1 MKNKKIAPLIGI
13 AARAQWTKTIQRKKR
28 RLAPQKAETGKK
40 PHGTVCVAKP
50 FLPFS
55 LRRRRRSPAE
65 PSADRPASAGPPP
78 PLLLWPTS
86 FAGARRSPPA
96 PSSPRPPPPPPRTA
110 SPPRDPSRAP
120 GSSLRHGSFSSKAG
134 EASRRGRNRVSC
146 APAPSSGQAASLLTW
161 MLYIE
166 WQLCSCC
173 VLLVVLVRSLDLVEV
188 IDKSGSYDCR
198 SEKEG

>member
-65 PSADRPASAGPPP
+65 PSADRPASAGPHLPCPYGPP
-78 PLLLWPTS
+78 PSPGR
-86 FAGARRSPPA
+86 GARRPLL
-96 PSSPRPPPPPPRTA
+96 PRRGRRFVRLRRRAPPPRRGI
-110 SPPRDPSRAP
+110 P
-120 GSSLRHGSFSSKAG
+120 
-134 EASRRGRNRVSC
+134 RGRWGAR
-146 APAPSSGQAASLLTW
+146 SGAALSPRQPERLREGEE
-161 MLYIE
+161 IE
-166 WQLCSCC
+166 
-173 VLLVVLVRSLDLVEV
+173 
-188 IDKSGSYDCR
+188 
-198 SEKEG
+198 